1 MAKIS
6 VIKRQ
11 LRRENLVRRYA
22 ELRQKLKNELKEATS
37 FKSKMEL
44 HIKLQKLPRD
54 SSKTRLRNRCFVT
67 GRSKGYSR
75 DFGLSRHVLRE
86 MAYQGLL
93 PGVTKAGWGGKGPP
107 SPKA

>member
-11 LRRENLVRRYA
+11 IRREDLVRRYY

-37 FKSKMEL
+37 FKAKMDL

-54 SSKTRLRNRCFVT
+54 SSKTRLINRCWKT
-67 GRSKGYSR
+67 GRGKAVFR
-75 DFGLSRHVLRE
+75 DFGLCRHMVRE
-86 MAYQGLL
+86 MANQGLL
-93 PGVTKAGWGGKGPP
+93 PGVQKSSW
-107 SPKA
+107 